1 MNLCKSRTD
10 SPCYACVNQGYSR
23 RKGKQGSHPPC
34 KHCSLMQSP
43 SCCWCPED
51 ATCVLTAVLLNEW
64 LLLHW
69 FNKGH
74 IPLFYSGVIRLH
86 RRKVELSFGLS
97 SSQPNPL
104 ESSNPMRCVE
114 STVVAMCHQGWVTAA
129 AAFTHTS
136 IGTGV
141 VMALNNPP
149 GFLQI
154 LAPSFVQLDLF
165 CWEYA
170 INRVKIPSTCFLGT
184 RCFLL
189 PAVFPAKRGANWNCK
204 CLHYSC
210 KGERNHY
217 FSVLS
222 SNSLR
227 SRGLLGVADHWG

>member
-1 MNLCKSRTD
+1 MSLCKSRTEG
-10 SPCYACVNQGYSR
+10 PCYACVRTRVIAGG
-23 RKGKQGSHPPC
+23 KGNRAAIPPVNAV
-34 KHCSLMQSP
+34 QSP

-74 IPLFYSGVIRLH
+74 IPLFYSGVTRLH

-104 ESSNPMRCVE
+104 ESSDPLRCVE

-129 AAFTHTS
+129 PAFTHIS

-149 GFLQI
+149 GLLQI
-154 LAPSFVQLDLF
+154 LAPSFVQLDLC

-204 CLHYSC
+204 CLHYGC

-217 FSVLS
+217 LSVLS
-222 SNSLR
+222 SSSLR
-227 SRGLLGVADHWG
+227 SWGLLGVADHWG